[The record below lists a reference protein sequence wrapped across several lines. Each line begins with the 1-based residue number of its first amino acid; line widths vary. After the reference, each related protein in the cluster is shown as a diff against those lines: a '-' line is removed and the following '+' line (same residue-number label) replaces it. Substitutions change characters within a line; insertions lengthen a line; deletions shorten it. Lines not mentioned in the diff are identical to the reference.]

1 MHKTKE
7 VLRQIGVYAS
17 STFAA
22 QFITLVTAVVSR
34 RILGPVQTG
43 IWATLQVVVE
53 YSKYST
59 LGVMEAVGREI
70 PFYLGKGDDVR
81 AHEIKNLAFSFIL
94 TTSLVIAFL
103 ITFFAL
109 GSRHIYRSEV
119 VMGLFL
125 VAAIIIL
132 QRVNNLL
139 ICILRAFKKF
149 SVESSQMVW
158 SAIVNALLIM
168 ALTYRFQIYGFIFAM
183 GLSFVFN
190 IVYLMKKHSFEFHWQ
205 LNWGKLRPLM
215 AFGLPLMSLG
225 LLVTGIRSLDR
236 IFLAKCLGF
245 EAVGFY
251 SIALM
256 ACGYINNFSIAI
268 GTVLFPHG
276 QEKFGVAER
285 HSDMA
290 GFLKKSSVGYALA
303 MPAVIGA
310 AAVLTPFA
318 VSAFLPKFMGS
329 LDAMRFLVLSSF
341 FMALFQPYY
350 DLLIMIRRY
359 WILFPFL
366 GSSLLVS
373 FALYYGALK
382 TGFGITAFAAVNCI
396 VFFMMFSVLFFIAG
410 RHVWNFKK
418 ALALYVRLLSCFFY
432 GASFVFVLA
441 RFFSEPD
448 WTRASLLVQG
458 GLYLAFIAPLMFVLD
473 RQYSL
478 FAMIVSKFK
487 K

>member
-1 MHKTKE
+1 
-7 VLRQIGVYAS
+7 
-17 STFAA
+17 
-22 QFITLVTAVVSR
+22 
-34 RILGPVQTG
+34 
-43 IWATLQVVVE
+43 
-53 YSKYST
+53 
-59 LGVMEAVGREI
+59 
-70 PFYLGKGDDVR
+70 
-81 AHEIKNLAFSFIL
+81 
-94 TTSLVIAFL
+94 
-103 ITFFAL
+103 
-109 GSRHIYRSEV
+109 
-119 VMGLFL
+119 
-125 VAAIIIL
+125 
-132 QRVNNLL
+132 
-139 ICILRAFKKF
+139 
-149 SVESSQMVW
+149 
-158 SAIVNALLIM
+158 
-168 ALTYRFQIYGFIFAM
+168 
-183 GLSFVFN
+183 
-190 IVYLMKKHSFEFHWQ
+190 
-205 LNWGKLRPLM
+205 
-215 AFGLPLMSLG
+215 
-225 LLVTGIRSLDR
+225 
-236 IFLAKCLGF
+236 
-245 EAVGFY
+245 
-251 SIALM
+251 
-256 ACGYINNFSIAI
+256 
-268 GTVLFPHG
+268 VLFPHG
-276 QEKFGVAER
+276 QEKFGASEK

-310 AAVLTPFA
+310 AAVLTPFG

-382 TGFGITAFAAVNCI
+382 TGFGITAFAAMNCMI
-396 VFFMMFSVLFFIAG
+396 FFMMFSVLFFIAG

-418 ALALYVRLLSCFFY
+418 ALALYAGLLLCFFY
-432 GASFVFVLA
+432 GASFVFILA

-458 GLYLAFIAPLMFVLD
+458 GLYLVFIAPLIFVLD